1 MRYVVKGLIMLIL
14 VSCAMAKTEYVN
26 KRFDA
31 CPDKPNCV
39 SSLADK
45 SSDRYIE
52 PIDAHDLILDKIVQ
66 YIEDHKNWS
75 LVSRDE
81 DYIHA
86 TETSS
91 LFKFVDDVEFKVEAG
106 KLHFRSASRKGY
118 YDFGVN
124 RKRIEKIKEYL
135 K

>member
-1 MRYVVKGLIMLIL
+1 MKGLIMLIL
-14 VSCAMAKTEYVN
+14 VSCAMAKTEYIN
-26 KRFDA
+26 KRFA
-31 CPDKPNCV
+31 SCPDKPNCV
-39 SSLADK
+39 SSLAEK

-52 PIDAHDLILDKIVQ
+52 PIDSHDLILEKIVQ
-66 YIEDHKNWS
+66 YIEDHKSWN
-75 LVSRDE
+75 LVSKD
-81 DYIHA
+81 DNYIHA

-91 LFKFVDDVEFKVEAG
+91 LFKFVDDVEFKVEEG